1 MTINDNKLDALFKEL
16 VPPSGKA
23 ESLAG
28 EIVRAMMRISYR
40 NWNDGDHVGIGYGK
54 ETCNP
59 AARFL
64 LNKLPEDLTE
74 YVLAIWGVYGDNAYD
89 AGLDVLVGKVAD
101 YVIAHPELRNVES
114 EDMFS
119 FRDENEDVD
128 DDDEDE
134 DW

>member
-1 MTINDNKLDALFKEL
+1 MTQNDTKLDILFKEL
-16 VPPSGKA
+16 VPMSGKA
-23 ESLAG
+23 DSLAG

-40 NWNDGDHVGIGYGK
+40 YWNDGDHVGIGYGK

-64 LNKLPEDLTE
+64 LHKLPEDLTE
-74 YVLAIWGVYGDNAYD
+74 YVLAIWGVYGDKTYD
-89 AGLDVLVGKVAD
+89 AALDILVGKVAD
-101 YVIAHPELRNVES
+101 YVNAHPELRTVES

-119 FRDENEDVD
+119 FRDEHEDVD